1 MYHRRIMN
9 NISLNPWSFETRVID
24 LIQEV
29 GQLFG
34 NCNLCYGHGTDNPL
48 DEAAALVLFVLGIDY
63 SDAEEP
69 SFSKV
74 SAVEF
79 KLIEKLV
86 DQRIQERKPLAF
98 LTQEAF
104 FCGHKFFVDERVLI
118 PRSPMAELIQNL
130 FEPWIDSASVER
142 VLDVATGSGCL
153 AVAIANNF
161 PGAKVVASDVSK
173 GALEVA
179 TINVDGLSVR
189 EQVTLVESDLF
200 ENIEGVFDLIVSNP
214 PYVGSKSYQALP
226 PEYHHEPGLALIAE
240 QNGLDFIARILHD
253 APPFLKDNGI
263 LVLEMGEVAEEAEKT
278 FPHPF
283 KWVELEKGGE
293 GIAVIE
299 AKHLR

>member
-9 NISLNPWSFETRVID
+9 NISLKPWSFETRVID

-34 NCNLCYGHGTDNPL
+34 DCNLCYGHGTDNPL

-86 DQRIQERKPLAF
+86 EQRIKERKPLAF

-104 FCGHKFFVDERVLI
+104 FCGYKFYVDERVLI

-130 FEPWIDSASVER
+130 FEPWIDSSSVER

-161 PGAKVVASDVSK
+161 PGAEVVASDVSK

-179 TINVDGLSVR
+179 SINVDGLSVR

-214 PYVGSKSYQALP
+214 PYVGPKSYEALP

-253 APPFLKDNGI
+253 SPPFLRDNGI
-263 LVLEMGEVAEEAEKT
+263 LVLEMGEVAEEAEKA

-283 KWVELEKGGE
+283 KWVELDNGGG
-293 GIAVIE
+293 GIAVLE
-299 AKHLR
+299 AKHLK

>member
-1 MYHRRIMN
+1 MN
-9 NISLNPWSFETRVID
+9 NISLKPWSFETRVID

-34 NCNLCYGHGTDNPL
+34 DCNLCYGHGTDNPL

-74 SAVEF
+74 SVEEF

-104 FCGHKFFVDERVLI
+104 FCGYKFYVDERVLI

-161 PGAKVVASDVSK
+161 PGAEVVASDVSK

-179 TINVDGLSVR
+179 SINVDGLSVR

-214 PYVGSKSYQALP
+214 PYVGPKSYEALP

-253 APPFLKDNGI
+253 SPPFLRDNGI
-263 LVLEMGEVAEEAEKT
+263 LVLEMGEVAEEAEKA

-283 KWVELEKGGE
+283 KWVELDNGGG
-293 GIAVIE
+293 GIAVLE
-299 AKHLR
+299 AKHLK

>member
-9 NISLNPWSFETRVID
+9 NISLKPWSFETRVID

-34 NCNLCYGHGTDNPL
+34 DCNLCYGHGTDNPL

-86 DQRIQERKPLAF
+86 EQRIKERKPLAF

-104 FCGHKFFVDERVLI
+104 FCGYKFYVDERVLI

-153 AVAIANNF
+153 AVAIAKNF
-161 PGAKVVASDVSK
+161 PGTEVVASDVSK

-179 TINVDGLSVR
+179 SINVDGLSVR

-214 PYVGSKSYQALP
+214 PYVGPKSYEALP

-253 APPFLKDNGI
+253 SPPFLRDNGI
-263 LVLEMGEVAEEAEKT
+263 LVLEMGEVAEEAEKA

-283 KWVELEKGGE
+283 KWVELDNGGG
-293 GIAVIE
+293 GIAVLE
-299 AKHLR
+299 AKHLK

>member
-9 NISLNPWSFETRVID
+9 NISLKPWSFETRVID

-34 NCNLCYGHGTDNPL
+34 DCNLCYGHGTDNPL

-86 DQRIQERKPLAF
+86 EQRIKERKPLAF

-104 FCGHKFFVDERVLI
+104 FCGYKFYVDERVLI

-161 PGAKVVASDVSK
+161 PGAEVVASDVSK

-179 TINVDGLSVR
+179 SINVDGLSVR

-214 PYVGSKSYQALP
+214 PYVGPKSYEALP
-226 PEYHHEPGLALIAE
+226 PEYHHEPGLALIAG

-253 APPFLKDNGI
+253 SPPFLRDNGI
-263 LVLEMGEVAEEAEKT
+263 LVLEMGEVAEEAEKA

-283 KWVELEKGGE
+283 KWVELDNGGE
-293 GIAVIE
+293 GIAVLE
-299 AKHLR
+299 AKHLK

>member
-1 MYHRRIMN
+1 MN
-9 NISLNPWSFETRVID
+9 NISLKPWSFETRVID

-34 NCNLCYGHGTDNPL
+34 DCNLCYGHGTDNPL

-161 PGAKVVASDVSK
+161 PGAEVVASDVSK

-214 PYVGSKSYQALP
+214 PYVGPKSYEALP
-226 PEYHHEPGLALIAE
+226 PEYHHEPDLALIAG

-253 APPFLKDNGI
+253 SPPFLRDNGI
-263 LVLEMGEVAEEAEKT
+263 LVLEMGEVAEEAEKA

-283 KWVELEKGGE
+283 KWVELDNGGE
-293 GIAVIE
+293 GIAVLE
-299 AKHLR
+299 AKHLK

>member
-1 MYHRRIMN
+1 MN
-9 NISLNPWSFETRVID
+9 NISLKPWSFETRVID

-34 NCNLCYGHGTDNPL
+34 DCNLCYGHGTDNPL

-86 DQRIQERKPLAF
+86 EQRIKERKPLAF

-104 FCGHKFFVDERVLI
+104 FCGYKFYVDERVLI

-153 AVAIANNF
+153 AVAIAKNF
-161 PGAKVVASDVSK
+161 PGAEVVASDVSK

-179 TINVDGLSVR
+179 SINVDGLSVR

-253 APPFLKDNGI
+253 SPPFLRDNGI

-278 FPHPF
+278 FPHLF
-283 KWVELEKGGE
+283 KWVELDNGGG
-293 GIAVIE
+293 GIAVLE
-299 AKHLR
+299 AKHLK

>member
-9 NISLNPWSFETRVID
+9 NISLKPWSFETRVID

-34 NCNLCYGHGTDNPL
+34 DCNLCYGHGTDNPL

-86 DQRIQERKPLAF
+86 EQRIKERKPLAF

-104 FCGHKFFVDERVLI
+104 FCGYKFYVDERVLI

-153 AVAIANNF
+153 AVAIAKNF
-161 PGAKVVASDVSK
+161 PGTEVVASDVSE

-179 TINVDGLSVR
+179 SINVDGLSVR

-214 PYVGSKSYQALP
+214 PYVGPKSYEALP

-253 APPFLKDNGI
+253 SPPFLRDNGI
-263 LVLEMGEVAEEAEKT
+263 LVLEMGEVAEEAEKA

-283 KWVELEKGGE
+283 KWVELDNGGE
-293 GIAVIE
+293 GIAVLE
-299 AKHLR
+299 AKHLK

>member
-9 NISLNPWSFETRVID
+9 NISLKPWSFETRVID

-34 NCNLCYGHGTDNPL
+34 DCNLCYGHGTDNPL

-86 DQRIQERKPLAF
+86 EQRIKERKPLAF

-104 FCGHKFFVDERVLI
+104 FCGYKFYVDERVLI
-118 PRSPMAELIQNL
+118 PRSPMAELIQKQ

-161 PGAKVVASDVSK
+161 PGAEVVASDVSK

-179 TINVDGLSVR
+179 SINVDGLSVR

-214 PYVGSKSYQALP
+214 PYVGPKSYEALP

-253 APPFLKDNGI
+253 SPPFLKDNGI
-263 LVLEMGEVAEEAEKT
+263 LVLEMGEVAEEAEKA

-283 KWVELEKGGE
+283 KWVELDNGGE
-293 GIAVIE
+293 GIAVLE
-299 AKHLR
+299 AKHLK

>member
-1 MYHRRIMN
+1 
-9 NISLNPWSFETRVID
+9 
-24 LIQEV
+24 
-29 GQLFG
+29 
-34 NCNLCYGHGTDNPL
+34 L

-63 SDAEEP
+63 LDAEEP

-104 FCGHKFFVDERVLI
+104 FCGHKFYVDERVLI
-118 PRSPMAELIQNL
+118 PRSPMAELIRKQ
-130 FEPWIDSASVER
+130 FEPWIDSTSVER

-153 AVAIANNF
+153 AVAIAKNF
-161 PGAKVVASDVSK
+161 PGTEVVASDVSK

-179 TINVDGLSVR
+179 SINVDGLSVR

-226 PEYHHEPGLALIAE
+226 PEYHHEPDLALIAG

-253 APPFLKDNGI
+253 SPPFLKDNGI

-283 KWVELEKGGE
+283 KWVELDNGGE
-293 GIAVIE
+293 GIAVLE
-299 AKHLR
+299 AKHLK

>member
-9 NISLNPWSFETRVID
+9 NISLKPWSFETRVID

-34 NCNLCYGHGTDNPL
+34 DCNLCYGHGTDNPL

-86 DQRIQERKPLAF
+86 EQRIKERKPLAF

-104 FCGHKFFVDERVLI
+104 FCGYKFYVDERVLI

-161 PGAKVVASDVSK
+161 PGAEVVASDVSK

-179 TINVDGLSVR
+179 SINVDGLSVR

-214 PYVGSKSYQALP
+214 PYVGPKSYEALP
-226 PEYHHEPGLALIAE
+226 PEYHHEPDLALIAG

-253 APPFLKDNGI
+253 SPPFLRDNGI
-263 LVLEMGEVAEEAEKT
+263 LVLEMGEVAEEAEKA

-283 KWVELEKGGE
+283 KWVELDNGGE
-293 GIAVIE
+293 GIAVLE
-299 AKHLR
+299 AKHLK

>member
-9 NISLNPWSFETRVID
+9 NISLKPWSFETRVID

-34 NCNLCYGHGTDNPL
+34 DCNLCYGHGTDNPL

-104 FCGHKFFVDERVLI
+104 FCGYKFYVDERVLI
-118 PRSPMAELIQNL
+118 PRSPMAELIRNL

-153 AVAIANNF
+153 AVAIAKNF
-161 PGAKVVASDVSK
+161 PGTEVVASDVSE

-179 TINVDGLSVR
+179 SINVDGLSVR

-214 PYVGSKSYQALP
+214 PYVGPKSYEALP

-253 APPFLKDNGI
+253 SPPFLKDNGI
-263 LVLEMGEVAEEAEKT
+263 LVLEMGEVAEEAEKA

-283 KWVELEKGGE
+283 KWVELDNGGE
-293 GIAVIE
+293 GIAVLE
-299 AKHLR
+299 AKHLK

>member
-9 NISLNPWSFETRVID
+9 NISLKPWSFETRVID

-34 NCNLCYGHGTDNPL
+34 DCNLCYGHGTDNPL

-86 DQRIQERKPLAF
+86 EQRIKERKPLAF

-104 FCGHKFFVDERVLI
+104 FCGYKFYVDERVLI

-161 PGAKVVASDVSK
+161 PGAEVVASDVSK

-179 TINVDGLSVR
+179 SINVDGLSVR

-214 PYVGSKSYQALP
+214 PYVGPKSYEALP

-253 APPFLKDNGI
+253 SPPFLRDNGI
-263 LVLEMGEVAEEAEKT
+263 LVLEMGEVAEEAEKA

-283 KWVELEKGGE
+283 KWVELDNGGG
-293 GIAVIE
+293 GIAVLE
-299 AKHLR
+299 AKHLK

>member
-1 MYHRRIMN
+1 MN
-9 NISLNPWSFETRVID
+9 NISLKPWSFETRVID

-34 NCNLCYGHGTDNPL
+34 DCNLCYGHGTDNPL

-86 DQRIQERKPLAF
+86 EQRIKERKPLAF

-104 FCGHKFFVDERVLI
+104 FCGYKFYVDERVLI

-161 PGAKVVASDVSK
+161 PGAEVVASDVSK

-179 TINVDGLSVR
+179 SINVDGLSVR

-214 PYVGSKSYQALP
+214 PYVGPKSYEALP

-253 APPFLKDNGI
+253 SPPFLRDNGI
-263 LVLEMGEVAEEAEKT
+263 LVLEMGEVAEEAEKA

-283 KWVELEKGGE
+283 KWVELDNGGG
-293 GIAVIE
+293 GIAGLE
-299 AKHLR
+299 AKHLK

>member
-1 MYHRRIMN
+1 MN
-9 NISLNPWSFETRVID
+9 NISLKPWSVESKAID

-34 NCNLCYGHGTDNPL
+34 DCNLCYGHGTDNPL

-86 DQRIQERKPLAF
+86 EQRIKERKPLAF

-104 FCGHKFFVDERVLI
+104 FCGYKFYVDERVLI

-161 PGAKVVASDVSK
+161 PGAEVVASDVSK

-179 TINVDGLSVR
+179 SINVDGLSVR

-214 PYVGSKSYQALP
+214 PYVGPKSYEALP

-253 APPFLKDNGI
+253 SPPFLKDNGI
-263 LVLEMGEVAEEAEKT
+263 LVLEMGEVAEEAEKA

-283 KWVELEKGGE
+283 KWVELDNGGG
-293 GIAVIE
+293 GIAVLE
-299 AKHLR
+299 AKHLK

>member
-1 MYHRRIMN
+1 MN
-9 NISLNPWSFETRVID
+9 NISLKPWSFETRVID
-24 LIQEV
+24 LIEEL

-48 DEAAALVLFVLGIDY
+48 DEAATLVLFVLGIDY
-63 SDAEEP
+63 LDAEEP

-118 PRSPMAELIQNL
+118 PRSPMAELIRKQ

-161 PGAKVVASDVSK
+161 PGAEVVASDVSK

-214 PYVGSKSYQALP
+214 PYVGPKSYEALP

-253 APPFLKDNGI
+253 SPPFLRDNGI

-278 FPHPF
+278 FPHLF
-283 KWVELEKGGE
+283 KWVELDNGGE
-293 GIAVIE
+293 GIAVLE
-299 AKHLR
+299 AKHLK

>member
-9 NISLNPWSFETRVID
+9 NISLKPWSFETRVID

-34 NCNLCYGHGTDNPL
+34 DCNLCYGHGTDNPL

-104 FCGHKFFVDERVLI
+104 FCGYKFYVDERVLI

-130 FEPWIDSASVER
+130 FEPWIDSSSVER

-161 PGAKVVASDVSK
+161 PGAEVVASDVSK

-179 TINVDGLSVR
+179 SINVDGLSVR

-214 PYVGSKSYQALP
+214 PYVGPKSYEALP

-253 APPFLKDNGI
+253 SPPFLRDNGI
-263 LVLEMGEVAEEAEKT
+263 LVLEMGEVAEEAEKA

-283 KWVELEKGGE
+283 KWVELDNGGG
-293 GIAVIE
+293 GIAVLE
-299 AKHLR
+299 AKHLK

>member
-9 NISLNPWSFETRVID
+9 NISLKPWSFETRVID

-34 NCNLCYGHGTDNPL
+34 DCNLCYGHGTDNPL

-86 DQRIQERKPLAF
+86 EQRIKERKPLAF

-104 FCGHKFFVDERVLI
+104 FCGYKFYVDERVLI

-161 PGAKVVASDVSK
+161 PGAEVVASDVSK

-179 TINVDGLSVR
+179 SINVDGLSVR

-214 PYVGSKSYQALP
+214 PYVGPKSYEALP

-253 APPFLKDNGI
+253 SPPFLKDNGI

-278 FPHPF
+278 FSHPF
-283 KWVELEKGGE
+283 KWVELDNGGG
-293 GIAVIE
+293 GIAVLE
-299 AKHLR
+299 AKHLK

>member
-1 MYHRRIMN
+1 MN
-9 NISLNPWSFETRVID
+9 NISLKPWSFETRVID

-34 NCNLCYGHGTDNPL
+34 DCNLCYGHGTDNPL

-63 SDAEEP
+63 SDAEEL

-86 DQRIQERKPLAF
+86 EQRIKERKPLAF

-161 PGAKVVASDVSK
+161 PGAEVVASDVSK

-214 PYVGSKSYQALP
+214 PYVGPKSYEALP
-226 PEYHHEPGLALIAE
+226 PEYHHEPGLALIAG

-253 APPFLKDNGI
+253 SPPFLKDNGI
-263 LVLEMGEVAEEAEKT
+263 LVLEMGEVAEEAEKA
-278 FPHPF
+278 FPLPF
-283 KWVELEKGGE
+283 KWVELDNGGG
-293 GIAVIE
+293 GIAVLE
-299 AKHLR
+299 AKHLK

>member
-1 MYHRRIMN
+1 MN
-9 NISLNPWSFETRVID
+9 NISLKSWSLETSVIS

-29 GQLFG
+29 GQLFDE
-34 NCNLCYGHGTDNPL
+34 CNLCYGHGTDNPL
-48 DEAAALVLFVLGIDY
+48 DEAAALVLIVLGIDY
-63 SDAEEP
+63 LDAEEP

-104 FCGHKFFVDERVLI
+104 FCGYKFYVDERVLI
-118 PRSPMAELIQNL
+118 PRSPMAELIQKQ

-153 AVAIANNF
+153 AVAIAKNF
-161 PGAKVVASDVSK
+161 PGTEVVASDVSEE
-173 GALEVA
+173 ALEVA
-179 TINVDGLSVR
+179 SINVDGLSVH

-214 PYVGSKSYQALP
+214 PYVGPKSYEALP

-253 APPFLKDNGI
+253 SPPFLRDNGI
-263 LVLEMGEVAEEAEKT
+263 LVLEMGEVAEEAEKA

-283 KWVELEKGGE
+283 KWVELDNGGG
-293 GIAVIE
+293 GIAVLE
-299 AKHLR
+299 AKHLK

>member
-9 NISLNPWSFETRVID
+9 NISLKPWSFETRVID

-34 NCNLCYGHGTDNPL
+34 DCNLCYGHGTDNPL
-48 DEAAALVLFVLGIDY
+48 DEAVALVLFVLGIDY

-86 DQRIQERKPLAF
+86 EQRIKERKPLAF

-104 FCGHKFFVDERVLI
+104 FCGYKFYVDERVLI

-161 PGAKVVASDVSK
+161 PGAEVVASDVSK

-179 TINVDGLSVR
+179 SINVDGLSVR

-214 PYVGSKSYQALP
+214 PYVGPKSYEALP

-253 APPFLKDNGI
+253 SPPFLRDNGI
-263 LVLEMGEVAEEAEKT
+263 LVLEMGEVAEEAEKA

-283 KWVELEKGGE
+283 KWVELDNGGG
-293 GIAVIE
+293 GIAVLE
-299 AKHLR
+299 AKHLK

>member
-9 NISLNPWSFETRVID
+9 NISLKPWSFETRVID

-34 NCNLCYGHGTDNPL
+34 DCNLCYGHGTDNPL

-86 DQRIQERKPLAF
+86 EQRIKERKPLAF

-104 FCGHKFFVDERVLI
+104 FCGYKFYVDERVLI

-161 PGAKVVASDVSK
+161 PGAEVVASDVSK

-214 PYVGSKSYQALP
+214 PYVGPKSYEALP

-253 APPFLKDNGI
+253 SPPFLRDNGI
-263 LVLEMGEVAEEAEKT
+263 LVLEMGEVAEEAEKA

-283 KWVELEKGGE
+283 KWVELDNGGG
-293 GIAVIE
+293 GIAVLE
-299 AKHLR
+299 AKHLK

>member
-9 NISLNPWSFETRVID
+9 NISLKPWSFETRVID

-34 NCNLCYGHGTDNPL
+34 DCNLCYGHGTDNPL

-86 DQRIQERKPLAF
+86 EQRIKERKPLAF

-104 FCGHKFFVDERVLI
+104 FCGYKFYVDERVLI

-161 PGAKVVASDVSK
+161 PGAEVVASDVSK

-179 TINVDGLSVR
+179 SINVDGLSVR

-253 APPFLKDNGI
+253 SPPFLRDNGI
-263 LVLEMGEVAEEAEKT
+263 LVLEMGEVAEEAEKA

-283 KWVELEKGGE
+283 KWVELDNGGG
-293 GIAVIE
+293 GIAVLE
-299 AKHLR
+299 AKHLK

>member
-9 NISLNPWSFETRVID
+9 NISLKPWSFETRVID

-34 NCNLCYGHGTDNPL
+34 DCNLCYGHGTDNPL
-48 DEAAALVLFVLGIDY
+48 DEAAALVLFVLGFDY

-104 FCGHKFFVDERVLI
+104 FCGYKFYVDERVLI

-161 PGAKVVASDVSK
+161 PGAEVVASDVSK

-179 TINVDGLSVR
+179 SINVDGLSVR

-214 PYVGSKSYQALP
+214 PYVGPKSYEALP

-253 APPFLKDNGI
+253 SPPFLRDNGI
-263 LVLEMGEVAEEAEKT
+263 LVLEMGEVAEEAEKA

-283 KWVELEKGGE
+283 KWVELDNGGG
-293 GIAVIE
+293 GIAVLE
-299 AKHLR
+299 AKHLK

>member
-9 NISLNPWSFETRVID
+9 NISLKPWSFETRVID

-34 NCNLCYGHGTDNPL
+34 DCNLCYGHGTDNPL

-104 FCGHKFFVDERVLI
+104 FCGYKFYVDERVLI
-118 PRSPMAELIQNL
+118 PRSPMAELIRKQ

-153 AVAIANNF
+153 AVAIAKNF
-161 PGAKVVASDVSK
+161 PGTEVVASDVSE

-179 TINVDGLSVR
+179 SINVDGLSVR

-214 PYVGSKSYQALP
+214 PYVGPKSYEALP

-253 APPFLKDNGI
+253 SPPFLKDNGI
-263 LVLEMGEVAEEAEKT
+263 LVLEMGEVAEEAEKA

-283 KWVELEKGGE
+283 KWVELDNGGG
-293 GIAVIE
+293 GIAVLE
-299 AKHLR
+299 AKHLK

>member
-1 MYHRRIMN
+1 MN
-9 NISLNPWSFETRVID
+9 NISLKPWSFETRVID

-34 NCNLCYGHGTDNPL
+34 DCNLCYGHGTDNPL

-214 PYVGSKSYQALP
+214 PYVGPKSYEALP

-253 APPFLKDNGI
+253 SPPFLRDNGI
-263 LVLEMGEVAEEAEKT
+263 LVLEMGEVAEEAEKA

-283 KWVELEKGGE
+283 KWVELDNGGG
-293 GIAVIE
+293 GIAVLE
-299 AKHLR
+299 AKHLK

>member
-9 NISLNPWSFETRVID
+9 NISLKPWSFETRVID

-34 NCNLCYGHGTDNPL
+34 DCNLCYGHGTDNPL

-86 DQRIQERKPLAF
+86 EQRIKERKPLAF

-104 FCGHKFFVDERVLI
+104 FCGYKFYVDERVLI

-161 PGAKVVASDVSK
+161 PGAEVVASDVSK

-179 TINVDGLSVR
+179 SINVDGLSVR

-214 PYVGSKSYQALP
+214 PYVGPKSYEALP
-226 PEYHHEPGLALIAE
+226 PEYHHEPGLALISG

-253 APPFLKDNGI
+253 SPPFLKDNGI
-263 LVLEMGEVAEEAEKT
+263 LVLEMGEVAEEAEKA

-283 KWVELEKGGE
+283 KWVELDNGGG
-293 GIAVIE
+293 GIAVLE
-299 AKHLR
+299 AKHLK

>member
-9 NISLNPWSFETRVID
+9 NISLKPWSFETRVID

-34 NCNLCYGHGTDNPL
+34 DCNLCYGHGTDNPL

-86 DQRIQERKPLAF
+86 EQRIKERKPLAF

-104 FCGHKFFVDERVLI
+104 FCGHKFYVDERVLI

-161 PGAKVVASDVSK
+161 PGAEVVASDVSK

-179 TINVDGLSVR
+179 SINVDGLSVR

-214 PYVGSKSYQALP
+214 PYVGPKSYEALP

-253 APPFLKDNGI
+253 SPPFLRDNGI
-263 LVLEMGEVAEEAEKT
+263 LVLEMGEVAEEAEKA

-283 KWVELEKGGE
+283 KWVELDNGGG
-293 GIAVIE
+293 GIAVLE
-299 AKHLR
+299 AKHLK

>member
-9 NISLNPWSFETRVID
+9 NISLKPWSFETRVID

-34 NCNLCYGHGTDNPL
+34 DCNLCYGHGTDNPL

-86 DQRIQERKPLAF
+86 EQRIKERKPLAF

-161 PGAKVVASDVSK
+161 PGAEVVASDVSK

-179 TINVDGLSVR
+179 SINVDGLSVR

-214 PYVGSKSYQALP
+214 PYVGPKSYEALP

-253 APPFLKDNGI
+253 SPPFLRDNGI
-263 LVLEMGEVAEEAEKT
+263 LVLEMGEVAEEAEKA

-283 KWVELEKGGE
+283 KWVELDNGGE
-293 GIAVIE
+293 GIAVLE
-299 AKHLR
+299 AKHLK

>member
-9 NISLNPWSFETRVID
+9 NISLKPWSFETRVID

-34 NCNLCYGHGTDNPL
+34 DCNLCYGHGTDNPL

-86 DQRIQERKPLAF
+86 EQRIKERKPLAF

-104 FCGHKFFVDERVLI
+104 FCGYKFYVDERVLI

-161 PGAKVVASDVSK
+161 PGAEVVASDVSK

-179 TINVDGLSVR
+179 SINVDGLSVR

-214 PYVGSKSYQALP
+214 PYVGPKSYEALP

-253 APPFLKDNGI
+253 SPPFLKDNGI

-278 FPHPF
+278 FPHTF
-283 KWVELEKGGE
+283 MWVELDNGGG
-293 GIAVIE
+293 GIAVLE
-299 AKHLR
+299 AKHLK

>member
-1 MYHRRIMN
+1 MN
-9 NISLNPWSFETRVID
+9 NISLKPWSFETRVID

-34 NCNLCYGHGTDNPL
+34 DCNLCYGHGTDNPL

-86 DQRIQERKPLAF
+86 EQRIKERKPLAF

-104 FCGHKFFVDERVLI
+104 FCGYKFYVDERVLI

-142 VLDVATGSGCL
+142 VLDVATGSGWL

-161 PGAKVVASDVSK
+161 PGAEVVASDVSK

-179 TINVDGLSVR
+179 SINVDGLSVR

-214 PYVGSKSYQALP
+214 PYVGPKSYEALP

-253 APPFLKDNGI
+253 SPPFLRDNGI
-263 LVLEMGEVAEEAEKT
+263 LVLEMGEVAEEAEKA
-278 FPHPF
+278 FPHPI
-283 KWVELEKGGE
+283 KWVELDNGGE
-293 GIAVIE
+293 GIAVLE
-299 AKHLR
+299 AKHLK

>member
-1 MYHRRIMN
+1 MN
-9 NISLNPWSFETRVID
+9 NISLKSWSLETRVID

-29 GQLFG
+29 GQLFDD
-34 NCNLCYGHGTDNPL
+34 CNLCYGHGTEHPL

-63 SDAEEP
+63 LDAEEP

-104 FCGHKFFVDERVLI
+104 FCGYKFYVDERVLI
-118 PRSPMAELIQNL
+118 PRSPMAELIRKQ

-153 AVAIANNF
+153 AVAIAKNF
-161 PGAKVVASDVSK
+161 PGTEVVASDVSK

-179 TINVDGLSVR
+179 SINVDGLSVR

-226 PEYHHEPGLALIAE
+226 PEYHHEPDLALIAG

-253 APPFLKDNGI
+253 SPPFLKDNGI

-278 FPHPF
+278 FPHLF
-283 KWVELEKGGE
+283 KWVELDNGGE
-293 GIAVIE
+293 GIAVLE
-299 AKHLR
+299 AKHLK

>member
-9 NISLNPWSFETRVID
+9 NISLKPWSFETRVID

-34 NCNLCYGHGTDNPL
+34 DCNLCYGHGTDNPL

-79 KLIEKLV
+79 KLIKKLV
-86 DQRIQERKPLAF
+86 EQRIKERKPLAF

-104 FCGHKFFVDERVLI
+104 FCGYKFYVDERVLI

-153 AVAIANNF
+153 AIAIANNF
-161 PGAKVVASDVSK
+161 PGAEVVASDVSK

-179 TINVDGLSVR
+179 SINVDGLSVR

-214 PYVGSKSYQALP
+214 PYVGPKSYEALP

-253 APPFLKDNGI
+253 SPPFLRDNGI
-263 LVLEMGEVAEEAEKT
+263 LVLEMGEVAEEAEKA

-283 KWVELEKGGE
+283 KWVELDNGGG
-293 GIAVIE
+293 GIAVLE
-299 AKHLR
+299 AKHLK

>member
-1 MYHRRIMN
+1 MN
-9 NISLNPWSFETRVID
+9 NISLKPWSFETRVID

-34 NCNLCYGHGTDNPL
+34 DCNLCYGHGTDNPL

-86 DQRIQERKPLAF
+86 EQRIKERKPLAF

-104 FCGHKFFVDERVLI
+104 FCGYKFYVDERVLI

-161 PGAKVVASDVSK
+161 PGAEVVASDVSK

-179 TINVDGLSVR
+179 SINVDGLSVR

-214 PYVGSKSYQALP
+214 PYVGPKSYEALP

-253 APPFLKDNGI
+253 ARPFLKDNGI
-263 LVLEMGEVAEEAEKT
+263 LVLEMGEVAEEAEKA

-283 KWVELEKGGE
+283 KWVELDNGGG
-293 GIAVIE
+293 GIAVLE
-299 AKHLR
+299 AKHLK

>member
-1 MYHRRIMN
+1 MN
-9 NISLNPWSFETRVID
+9 NISLKPWSFETRVID

-34 NCNLCYGHGTDNPL
+34 DCNLCYGHGTDNPL

-86 DQRIQERKPLAF
+86 EQRIKERKPLAF

-161 PGAKVVASDVSK
+161 PGAEVVASDVSK

-179 TINVDGLSVR
+179 SINVDGLSVR

-214 PYVGSKSYQALP
+214 PYVGPKSYEALP

-253 APPFLKDNGI
+253 SPPFLRDNGI
-263 LVLEMGEVAEEAEKT
+263 LVLEMGEVAEEAEKA

-283 KWVELEKGGE
+283 KWVELDNGGE
-293 GIAVIE
+293 GIAVLE
-299 AKHLR
+299 AKHLK